1 MKIDCSFEIR
11 GGSIGI
17 YELKDL
23 FDLLHKYIPE
33 IPADPRKIGSNE
45 NSSEKDRTINEL
57 NELLERHR
65 KDAEKS
71 SKKIDS
77 LDEELKEAK
86 EYARLAEDDSKQ
98 KDAQIKKL
106 TEENATKYNEL
117 QSNFTKE
124 INKVKDEKEKEI
136 AKLNKQINDLMK
148 RISVYEPSLSGDVGD
163 DKYFGIE
170 GPILNE
176 TLSDDAPIIG
186 RVDVDGN
193 AIYQFNV
200 EKGPHKSMC
209 QKIAEL
215 EQFFDIV
222 DRIEGANHISMCEW
236 GKAKYNNGT
245 MVPIEPKA
253 KIKLTRE

>member
-57 NELLERHR
+57 ERHR

-71 SKKIDS
+71 SKKIDP

-86 EYARLAEDDSKQ
+86 EYDRLAEDDSKQ

-193 AIYQFNV
+193 AMYQFNV
-200 EKGPHKSMC
+200 EKGAHKSMC

-215 EQFFDIV
+215 ENFFEIV
-222 DRIEGANHISMCEW
+222 DSVERANHISICEW
-236 GKAKYNNGT
+236 GKAKYHNGT
-245 MVPIEPKA
+245 LVPIEPKA
-253 KIKLTRE
+253 KIKLTRK

>member
-11 GGSIGI
+11 NGSIGI

-33 IPADPRKIGSNE
+33 IPADFRKIGSNE
-45 NSSEKDRTINEL
+45 NSSDKDREINEQK
-57 NELLERHR
+57 ELIKRYQKDVEKNAKKLE
-65 KDAEKS
+65 
-71 SKKIDS
+71 S
-77 LDEELKEAK
+77 LDAELKEAK
-86 EYARLAEDDSKQ
+86 EYARLAEDDAKQ

-106 TEENATKYNEL
+106 TEENATKCNEL
-117 QSNFTKE
+117 QSSFTKE
-124 INKVKDEKEKEI
+124 LNNVKDEKEKEI
-136 AKLNKQINDLMK
+136 ANLNKQINDLMK

-163 DKYFGIE
+163 DKYFSIE
-170 GPILNE
+170 GSLLNE

-209 QKIAEL
+209 QKMAEL

>member
-1 MKIDCSFEIR
+1 MDCNNGVIEL
-11 GGSIGI
+11 GSQ
-17 YELKDL
+17 L
-23 FDLLHKYIPE
+23 
-33 IPADPRKIGSNE
+33 
-45 NSSEKDRTINEL
+45 
-57 NELLERHR
+57 
-65 KDAEKS
+65 EKS
-71 SKKIDS
+71 YSPNEVILDFDGTQKTVKMSNLKRWYKPCGIVDKK
-77 LDEELKEAK
+77 ELKEAK

>member
-86 EYARLAEDDSKQ
+86 EFVD
-98 KDAQIKKL
+98 
-106 TEENATKYNEL
+106 NVP
-117 QSNFTKE
+117 QSITGSYDM
-124 INKVKDEKEKEI
+124 INNLKEKLLEDGAI
-136 AKLNKQINDLMK
+136 T
-148 RISVYEPSLSGDVGD
+148 
-163 DKYFGIE
+163 
-170 GPILNE
+170 
-176 TLSDDAPIIG
+176 TLHRLG
-186 RVDVDGN
+186 
-193 AIYQFNV
+193 
-200 EKGPHKSMC
+200 E
-209 QKIAEL
+209 
-215 EQFFDIV
+215 
-222 DRIEGANHISMCEW
+222 
-236 GKAKYNNGT
+236 
-245 MVPIEPKA
+245 
-253 KIKLTRE
+253 